1 MPVAAHQHEH
11 GEFIAEGCHAALAD
25 RSAAVGDYAGQVM
38 DHPGA
43 IAANGGYG
51 EVLLHL
57 AASVPQPF
65 GLRMAG
71 VRPYHSRPFRN
82 DPRIPMY
89 AGSLVA
95 LVTP

>member
-1 MPVAAHQHEH
+1 
-11 GEFIAEGCHAALAD
+11 
-25 RSAAVGDYAGQVM
+25 M
-38 DHPGA
+38 DHSGA

-71 VRPYHSRPFRN
+71 MRP
-82 DPRIPMY
+82 
-89 AGSLVA
+89 
-95 LVTP
+95 